1 MKSFWYILFCYAH
14 THTHIHTH
22 VSICNRIN
30 NILGHTTYFA
40 QTIFCRGS
48 RKKNITKIA
57 LLLSNWKNI
66 YCGSTYLHVY
76 THSVSVTVGDLIL
89 SF

>member
-40 QTIFCRGS
+40 QTIFCWGS
-48 RKKNITKIA
+48 RKKNITK
-57 LLLSNWKNI
+57 NWKNMN
-66 YCGSTYLHVY
+66 CGSTCLHVY